1 MLARS
6 AAPQPRHESRDPIDH
21 SSVIYVM
28 GPDGRF
34 IAPLAEAAPKQIA
47 ADIAKLM
54 S

>member
-1 MLARS
+1 MRTS
-6 AAPQPRHESRDPIDH
+6 DPEFCPGPDHYSTDH

-34 IAPLAEAAPKQIA
+34 IAPLEEAAPKQMA